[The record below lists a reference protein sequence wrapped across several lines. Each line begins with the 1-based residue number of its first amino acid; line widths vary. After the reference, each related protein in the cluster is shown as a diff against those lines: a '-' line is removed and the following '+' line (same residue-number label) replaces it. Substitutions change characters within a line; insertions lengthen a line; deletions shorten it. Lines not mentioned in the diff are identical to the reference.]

1 MALLQAVQAL
11 LGSVEEEWE
20 FEAGCC
26 LAVALAVT
34 QAVVSR
40 PELATINQ
48 ASINHNFFFKKLQ
61 INQFNHKERKK
72 LQSNQ
77 FTPF

>member
-20 FEAGCC
+20 FEPSCC

-40 PELATINQ
+40 LIPLVLCVFRDLLGSLLSEFCLSGLGFGVYITMC
-48 ASINHNFFFKKLQ
+48 L
-61 INQFNHKERKK
+61 
-72 LQSNQ
+72 
-77 FTPF
+77 